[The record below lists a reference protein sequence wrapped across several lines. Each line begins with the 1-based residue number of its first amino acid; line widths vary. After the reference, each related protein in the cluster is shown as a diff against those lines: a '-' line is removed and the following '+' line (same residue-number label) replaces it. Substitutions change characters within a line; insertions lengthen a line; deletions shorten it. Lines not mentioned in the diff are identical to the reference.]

1 MGHRPPVPP
10 ANRSPKGV
18 SPKTSKTDTAET
30 AKIKVHDERTNNIEQ
45 QGQQANT
52 LQNTTHQ
59 GLQQDR

>member
-10 ANRSPKGV
+10 ANRSPKGP
-18 SPKTSKTDTAET
+18 SSKTAPSDPAEK
-30 AKIKVHDERTNNIEQ
+30 AKIKAHDERTNNIEQ

-59 GLQQDR
+59 GMRAPR